1 MEQIWWQIGLRDTQ
15 ASLTQKMLPPSL
27 MARLRLAMLLP
38 HLLKQPRDRGR
49 PDRPLQLFIFPK
61 PLSLPASSP
70 FSPPPLRGAPFLTA
84 AFLLRRGSTGA
95 KARSQTSGV
104 FSHQLCIHFWL
115 CLLPSPLQIP
125 ASKAPMCHAWPTSH
139 AAEFAEMSIA
149 AHRKKLK
156 KTEEALKECNVT
168 RIEARR
174 HEHSTVIEKPQ
185 RTSDDVRDTLC
196 EQ

>member
-1 MEQIWWQIGLRDTQ
+1 
-15 ASLTQKMLPPSL
+15 MLPPSL

-49 PDRPLQLFIFPK
+49 PDRPLQLFIFRK

-84 AFLLRRGSTGA
+84 AFLLRKRQYWSQSKKPDFWSFFAPALHPLLALPPPFAASDPSIESTYVSCLANITCCRVCRDEHRGSQEET
-95 KARSQTSGV
+95 Q
-104 FSHQLCIHFWL
+104 
-115 CLLPSPLQIP
+115 P
-125 ASKAPMCHAWPTSH
+125 
-139 AAEFAEMSIA
+139 
-149 AHRKKLK
+149 
-156 KTEEALKECNVT
+156 TEEALKECNVT